1 MKAKIE
7 YAIIVI
13 LLLLVY
19 IWTNNLYTLWIAA
32 AVIGAWIIAAV
43 INLFV
48 AKKVKI
54 SFTILNE
61 LSEDRQLQ
69 LCVENSSIFP
79 ASHVRV
85 VFGCQNVV
93 FASDCNATVDCSVG
107 GKKTSTYEVPIGSK
121 YCGRI
126 NIDIFG
132 IKVYDWLGI
141 TAKKLRPHGDCY
153 FYQYPDESD
162 EVLQEFEGNKSSDS
176 DVNYKHVKGNDV
188 SEILQI
194 RKYVVGDSIKQIH
207 WKMSA
212 KFDDIMVKE
221 FDRPNDMSTML
232 AFDYASSN
240 DKEENKKIIEAV
252 ATISKELQQSAIG
265 HTVYRMDT
273 AKTKVVH
280 RDVFEYTEYDVMLQ
294 ELLGT
299 VANGGEYSVVDHIIR
314 HNTIERFAKV
324 IYITSARDRSRAAE
338 LDSQEKCLVIA
349 V

>member
-48 AKKVKI
+48 AKKIKI

-107 GKKTSTYEVPIGSK
+107 GKKTSTYDVPIGSK
-121 YCGRI
+121 YC
-126 NIDIFG
+126 
-132 IKVYDWLGI
+132 
-141 TAKKLRPHGDCY
+141 
-153 FYQYPDESD
+153 
-162 EVLQEFEGNKSSDS
+162 
-176 DVNYKHVKGNDV
+176 
-188 SEILQI
+188 
-194 RKYVVGDSIKQIH
+194 
-207 WKMSA
+207 
-212 KFDDIMVKE
+212 
-221 FDRPNDMSTML
+221 
-232 AFDYASSN
+232 
-240 DKEENKKIIEAV
+240 
-252 ATISKELQQSAIG
+252 
-265 HTVYRMDT
+265 
-273 AKTKVVH
+273 
-280 RDVFEYTEYDVMLQ
+280 
-294 ELLGT
+294 
-299 VANGGEYSVVDHIIR
+299 
-314 HNTIERFAKV
+314 
-324 IYITSARDRSRAAE
+324 
-338 LDSQEKCLVIA
+338 
-349 V
+349 

>member
-7 YAIIVI
+7 YAIVV
-13 LLLLVY
+13 LLLLLAY
-19 IWTNNLYTLWIAA
+19 IWTNNLYTLWILG
-32 AVIGAWIIAAV
+32 AVIGIELIAAIV
-43 INLFV
+43 NLFV
-48 AKKVKI
+48 ARKIRI
-54 SFTILNE
+54 SFAILNE
-61 LSEDRQLQ
+61 LSEDRELQ
-69 LCVENSSIFP
+69 LRIENKSILP
-79 ASHVRV
+79 APHVRV
-85 VFGCQNVV
+85 IFGCQNVV
-93 FASDCNATVDCSVG
+93 FASECRTTVDGSAG
-107 GKKTSTYEVPIGSK
+107 GRKTSSYEVPIRSR

-132 IKVYDWLGI
+132 IRIYDWLGI
-141 TAKKLRPHGDCY
+141 TSKKLRPHGDCY
-153 FYQYPDESD
+153 FYQYPNDSEA
-162 EVLQEFEGNKSSDS
+162 VLQEFEGNKSSDS

-240 DKEENKKIIEAV
+240 DKGENTRIIEAV
-252 ATISKELQQSAIG
+252 ATISKELQQTATG
-265 HTVYRMDT
+265 HTVYRMNT
-273 AKTKVVH
+273 SKNKVVH

-299 VANGGEYSVVDHIIR
+299 VASGGEYSVVDHIIR

-324 IYITSARDRSRAAE
+324 IYITSARDRARAVE
-338 LDSQEKCLVIA
+338 LEGQEKCLVIA

>member
-1 MKAKIE
+1 MKTKIE
-7 YAIIVI
+7 YSVITI
-13 LLLLVY
+13 LLILTY
-19 IWTNNLYTLWIAA
+19 IWTNNIYTLCVLGMIVVAA
-32 AVIGAWIIAAV
+32 CISML
-43 INLFV
+43 INLYV
-48 AKKVKI
+48 AGKIHI

-61 LSEDRQLQ
+61 LSDDRELQ
-69 LCVENSSIFP
+69 LRVENRSIFP
-79 ASHVRV
+79 APHVSV

-93 FASDCNATVDCSVG
+93 FASDNRAEVHCSAG
-107 GKKTSTYEVPIGSK
+107 ARRTSVYEVPVSSR

-126 NIDIFG
+126 NIDIFS
-132 IKVYDWLGI
+132 IRVYDWLGI
-141 TAKKLRPHGDCY
+141 TSRKLRPHGDCY
-153 FYQYPDESD
+153 FYQYPDDSEV
-162 EVLQEFEGNKSSDS
+162 VLQEFEGSRSSDS
-176 DVNYKHVKGNDV
+176 DVNYKHMKGNDV

-194 RKYVVGDSIKQIH
+194 RKYVVGDNIKQIH

-252 ATISKELQQSAIG
+252 ATISKELQQSVTG

-273 AKTKVVH
+273 EKTKVVH
-280 RDVFEYTEYDVMLQ
+280 RDIFEYSEYDVMLQ

-299 VANGGEYSVVDHIIR
+299 VAAGGEYSVVDHIIR
-314 HNTIERFAKV
+314 HNTVERFAKV
-324 IYITSARDRSRAAE
+324 IYITSARDRARAGE
-338 LDSQEKCLVIA
+338 LEVQEKCLVIA

>member
-7 YAIIVI
+7 YAVIII
-13 LLLLVY
+13 LLLLAY
-19 IWTNNLYTLWIAA
+19 IWTNNLYTLWIFG
-32 AVIGAWIIAAV
+32 AVVVLLLLAAV

-48 AKKVKI
+48 ARRIKI
-54 SFTILNE
+54 SFNILNE
-61 LSEDRQLQ
+61 LSDDRELQ
-69 LCVENSSIFP
+69 LRVENKSFFP
-79 ASHVRV
+79 APHVRV

-107 GKKTSTYEVPIGSK
+107 GKKTSTYEVPIKSR

-126 NIDIFG
+126 NIDIFS
-132 IKVYDWLGI
+132 IKVYDWLGV
-141 TAKKLRPHGDCY
+141 TCKKLKPHGDCC
-153 FYQYPDESD
+153 FYQYPDDSD
-162 EVLQEFEGNKSSDS
+162 EVLAEFEGNKSSDS
-176 DVNYKHVKGNDV
+176 DVNYKHIKGNDV

-194 RKYVVGDSIKQIH
+194 RKYVIGDSIKQIH

-212 KFDDIMVKE
+212 KFEDIMVKE

-240 DKEENKKIIEAV
+240 RKDENKRIIEAV
-252 ATISKELQQSAIG
+252 ATISKELMQSATG
-265 HTVYRMDT
+265 HTVYRMNT
-273 AKTKVVH
+273 ANNKVVH

-299 VANGGEYSVVDHIIR
+299 VATADEYSVVDHIIR
-314 HNTIERFAKV
+314 HGTVNRFAKV
-324 IYITSARDRSRAAE
+324 IYITSAGDRPRAAE
-338 LDSQEKCLVIA
+338 LESQEKCYVIA